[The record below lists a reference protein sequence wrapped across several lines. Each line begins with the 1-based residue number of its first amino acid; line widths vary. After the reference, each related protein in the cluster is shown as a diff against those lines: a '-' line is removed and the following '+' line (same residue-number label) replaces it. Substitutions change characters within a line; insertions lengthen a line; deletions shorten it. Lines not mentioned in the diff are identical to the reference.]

1 VCHVVVSY
9 YEKYGI
15 IACDAA
21 DDMCLFKRVNA
32 NGEPLDYD
40 IVITKPTGSKS
51 EEDAVYN
58 FRRFVQSMLTASMEG
73 VAELT
78 DEEMAAL
85 RETPDGE
92 CMLKITAELADYKG
106 NTQNLVFR
114 FYRYTERR
122 AYMTIEVL
130 DSPDSPS
137 SAERGQGRFYVL
149 QSFCDKL
156 VADANRV
163 LIGEEVIS
171 SSKN

>member
-1 VCHVVVSY
+1 
-9 YEKYGI
+9 
-15 IACDAA
+15 
-21 DDMCLFKRVNA
+21 
-32 NGEPLDYD
+32 
-40 IVITKPTGSKS
+40 
-51 EEDAVYN
+51 
-58 FRRFVQSMLTASMEG
+58 
-73 VAELT
+73 
-78 DEEMAAL
+78 MAAL

-92 CMLKITAELADYKG
+92 CILKLTASLADYKG
-106 NTQNLVFR
+106 TTEYLVFR

-122 AYMTIEVL
+122 AYMTVEVL
-130 DSPDSPS
+130 DSPDAPS